1 MSSRRDP
8 TRSDA
13 LLAKA
18 RFRFRPL
25 SALALVPVVLAFVP
39 ATGYAQ
45 PPNNDFA
52 GAQELTGLPASAAG
66 NNIDAT
72 REEGEPSHGELA
84 TGASVWYRWTA
95 PASAEV
101 TVDVCN
107 ADFDSSLAVYAG
119 SAVNALTRVAR
130 NDDACGSGGEG
141 SRVTFQAVA
150 GATFNIAVDGFEE
163 GFFTVV
169 VKQVPPPPRSRPGRY
184 AGRTEFPDSKR
195 VQFGLSRNRGRISNF
210 RVSFRL
216 DCFMGGFPSGEF
228 RFRNFTIRSIRVLAN
243 GRFSRTASTRI
254 RFPNGVRAVVTVRVT
269 GKLRPQLRISGTL
282 RETARVSDG
291 ARCRNFFN
299 PLEWSARHV

>member
-1 MSSRRDP
+1 V
-8 TRSDA
+8 
-13 LLAKA
+13 LANA
-18 RFRFRPL
+18 RLFFRPL
-25 SALALVPVVLAFVP
+25 SALALVLAGLTFGP
-39 ATGYAQ
+39 AVGYAQ

-52 GAQELTGLPASAAG
+52 GAQELAGLPASAAG

-84 TGASVWYRWTA
+84 SGASAWYRWTA
-95 PASAEV
+95 PSSAEV
-101 TVDVCN
+101 TIDVCN
-107 ADFDSSLAVYAG
+107 ADFDSSLAVYTG
-119 SAVNALTRVAR
+119 SAVTALTRVAR

-150 GATFNIAVDGFEE
+150 GATFNIAVDGLDE

-169 VKQVPPPPRSRPGRY
+169 VKLVPPPPQSRPGRY

-195 VQFGLSRNRGRISNF
+195 VRFGLSRNRSRISNF

-228 RFRNFTIRSIRVLAN
+228 KSANFTIRSIRVRSN
-243 GRFSRTASTRI
+243 GRFSRTANVRI
-254 RFPNGVRAVVTVRVT
+254 RFPNGLRAVITVRVT
-269 GKLRPQLRISGTL
+269 GRLRPPLRISGTL

-299 PLEWSARHV
+299 PLDWSARHV